1 MPSDR
6 PRTLEEIAETLRR
19 RLWGVHVY
27 AEQDALILSAL
38 REAEARGRAQAAR
51 AAQSYALGWKEAL
64 EHRALFSPPPGSREP
79 GAGGW
84 TEHVERLTLSE
95 AEAAKVDEMLA
106 APPTTP
112 AAEAAAVKCGGCP
125 AGTPRAGGR
134 VDCADGYGHGID
146 SSWSCGERYVPATV
160 SAIVE
165 SEKAA
170 ETERL
175 LRRAAEAA
183 SLHEREA
190 LNLDSV
196 AHSMTLAKSE
206 RFRARQK
213 RDEHRAIAKA
223 LRALLDAPPP
233 RRTGGGR

>member
-1 MPSDR
+1 VRGLLCSC
-6 PRTLEEIAETLRR
+6 
-19 RLWGVHVY
+19 GVIGIGAQH
-27 AEQDALILSAL
+27 ASTCARFWDAPA
-38 REAEARGRAQAAR
+38 
-51 AAQSYALGWKEAL
+51 
-64 EHRALFSPPPGSREP
+64 SPPSEREP
-79 GAGGW
+79 RDAC
-84 TEHVERLTLSE
+84 EHWKR
-95 AEAAKVDEMLA
+95 
-106 APPTTP
+106 
-112 AAEAAAVKCGGCP
+112 CG
-125 AGTPRAGGR
+125 
-134 VDCADGYGHGID
+134 DC
-146 SSWSCGERYVPATV
+146 V
-160 SAIVE
+160 SADTHFALQ
-165 SEKAA
+165 SEM
-170 ETERL
+170 ERL